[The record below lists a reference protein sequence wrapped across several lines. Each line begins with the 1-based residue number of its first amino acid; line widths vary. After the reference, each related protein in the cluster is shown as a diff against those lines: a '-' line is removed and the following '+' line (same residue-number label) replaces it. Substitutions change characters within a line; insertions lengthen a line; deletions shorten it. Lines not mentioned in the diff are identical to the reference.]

1 MTDETP
7 LRSDSGQE
15 TQPEE
20 QLPTL
25 EETAHELQARV
36 EQLERERGEYLAG
49 WKRAKSDLLVFQQ
62 GNEERL
68 REFAMFA
75 QAGMATDLLSI
86 IDSFDLALHALSPA
100 DKETSL
106 GKGYYLIQTQLTDL
120 LRKYGVEQIEVTA
133 GQRFEPALHEAI
145 DVKRCTT
152 AGCDGSDDQQVV
164 EVLSRGYR
172 LHGKLLRP
180 AKVRVITHADN

>member
-1 MTDETP
+1 MAE
-7 LRSDSGQE
+7 DSQ
-15 TQPEE
+15 TQSEE

-25 EETAHELQARV
+25 NETAHELQAQV

-75 QAGMATDLLSI
+75 HAGMATDLLSI
-86 IDSFDLALHALSPA
+86 IDSFDLALHALNPA
-100 DKETSL
+100 DKETPL

-120 LRKYGVEQIEVTA
+120 LRKYGVEQIEVAA
-133 GQRFEPALHEAI
+133 GKRFDPAFHEAI
-145 DVKRCTT
+145 DAKRCTT
-152 AGCDGSDDQQVV
+152 TNCDGNDDQQVV

-180 AKVRVITHADN
+180 AKVRVITHER